1 MKQVIGLMMGCL
13 MTSAVLAQ
21 PGLPVVKGYAW
32 HQSTAGGA
40 KPSAIAG
47 ENNTTKTNTLLTG
60 KLFVFLEA
68 KKAQNIL
75 PFRIWIDGKPY
86 RVQNT
91 PLPSTPFVKQYEDGG
106 ILKGDTLVP
115 ATRNAVMQVEVLS
128 PITQVTIPPV
138 EDVSKNARPGAIVVE
153 YYWRAKRY
161 AYTISEIKILEA
173 VRLQ

>member
-1 MKQVIGLMMGCL
+1 MAGVAFG
-13 MTSAVLAQ
+13 Q
-21 PGLPVVKGYAW
+21 PGLPVVKGYAY

-40 KPSAIAG
+40 KPSAVAG
-47 ENNTTKTNTLLTG
+47 ENDTIEKRTLLSG
-60 KLFVFLEA
+60 KLFIFLEF
-68 KKAQNIL
+68 KKTQNIL

-91 PLPSTPFVKQYEDGG
+91 PVGSLPFVRRYEDAG
-106 ILKGDTLVP
+106 LMKTDTLVP
-115 ATRNAVMQVEVLS
+115 STPNRV
-128 PITQVTIPPV
+128 TQVGAGTPISQLTIPPV
-138 EDVSKNARPGAIVVE
+138 DGLSKIARPGSIVVE